1 MKPLFARTLRLA
13 VAAGIAAAAALTQAH
28 AQVGQVQ
35 GQTASRTATLPPV
48 NPHPQSRDDTDTVTT
63 MAIQGLATSQL
74 INQSA
79 PAFQPPPPGN
89 NQLANL
95 VYAGAAGVGMNWN
108 PISLNDFNLT
118 TYQPWVVNSNATMN
132 NLRGPSNSNN
142 NRGVTDQ
149 DAGGVNFVLTYTPA
163 NGDPRTVNFL
173 QAFSVTTASF
183 NGGNPFI
190 AMDNGGRGGPFY
202 NQNGVSGINN
212 MGPNN
217 GNPPLVVPANTPQN
231 MNNNAWMLDIPFI
244 CESGFGGGRG
254 CPATTP
260 QNDETITRYVD
271 IFDVFIESPQVFQ
284 GTTYQ
289 VLFGG
294 FQWGFVFTATDAP
307 ESSTWAMLLVGFA
320 GLGFAGRRALR
331 KANAALA

>member
-1 MKPLFARTLRLA
+1 MTSLCVRALRLA
-13 VAAGIAAAAALTQAH
+13 LAAGIASVAALAQVH

-63 MAIQGLATSQL
+63 NAIQGLATSAL

-79 PAFQPPPPGN
+79 AAFQMAPN
-89 NQLANL
+89 TQLSNL
-95 VYAGAAGVGMNWN
+95 VYAGAAGVGQNFT
-108 PISLNDFNLT
+108 PINLSDFNLT

-132 NLRGPSNSNN
+132 NLRGPDNSNN

-202 NQNGVSGINN
+202 NENGAAGINN
-212 MGPNN
+212 MGKNV
-217 GNPPLVVPANTPQN
+217 GNPPLVIPANTPQN

-244 CESGFGGGRG
+244 CESGFGGGTG

-260 QNDETITRYVD
+260 QTDETITRYVD
-271 IFDVFIESPQVFQ
+271 IFDVFIEAPQVFR

-294 FQWGFVFTATDAP
+294 FQWGFTYTATDIP

-320 GLGFAGRRALR
+320 GLGLASRLASR
-331 KANAALA
+331 KGAAA